1 MSLTRTCGSSVSSA
15 ASTSRAVAK
24 LRTASCSR
32 AAARGDLD
40 AIAVRHRRAIDPHH
54 QGHIRPVNV
63 RVEQADAECLA
74 AFPDY
79 VGIAYEESTLG
90 FAYYYGIDNFSA
102 AALAVSGLL
111 SAVPRTFTEFLIARF
126 LGRDF
131 IESLVGR
138 QVVIC
143 CECSEGL
150 LTKIIFFSRLLPL
163 ISFDVV
169 SYGAG
174 LTRMS
179 LRSFAL
185 ATLLGSIPMTFIYHG
200 FGSVLKVSTMT
211 GLVLGLV
218 IVAILFALPY
228 LADRWDIKKFRPQ
241 LVVRNGEDPCAPPD
255 KKD

>member
-1 MSLTRTCGSSVSSA
+1 M
-15 ASTSRAVAK
+15 K
-24 LRTASCSR
+24 
-32 AAARGDLD
+32 
-40 AIAVRHRRAIDPHH
+40 RAI
-54 QGHIRPVNV
+54 IFK
-63 RVEQADAECLA
+63 A
-74 AFPDY
+74 
-79 VGIAYEESTLG
+79 
-90 FAYYYGIDNFSA
+90 A
-102 AALAVSGLL
+102 AALSFTLFLVYAWYRWDIASLFAPAHIEAILENLGPFAPLIYMAVMAAT
-111 SAVPRTFTEFLIARF
+111 AVIIPIPGPPLFVVAGALFGSVMGTVYAVAGSLAGAVIAFLIARF

-131 IESLVGR
+131 VESLVGK

-179 LRSFAL
+179 LRSFSL
-185 ATLLGSIPMTFIYHG
+185 ATLLGSLPMTFIYHS
-200 FGSVLKVSTMT
+200 FGSIIAVSSTT
-211 GLVLGLV
+211 ALILGLM

-228 LADRWDIKKFRPQ
+228 FADRWDIKRFRPR
-241 LVVRNGEDPCAPPD
+241 LVSRNGGDSCELPD

>member
-1 MSLTRTCGSSVSSA
+1 MTGKRSTLVKAVLACTVIFCLAYAGYRWDMA
-15 ASTSRAVAK
+15 AFFAPARIEALLESIGPLAPLIYMAVMAVTAVFVPIPGPPLFVIAGAIFGPVMGTVYAVAGSV
-24 LRTASCSR
+24 A
-32 AAARGDLD
+32 G
-40 AIAVRHRRAIDPHH
+40 
-54 QGHIRPVNV
+54 
-63 RVEQADAECLA
+63 
-74 AFPDY
+74 
-79 VGIAYEESTLG
+79 
-90 FAYYYGIDNFSA
+90 
-102 AALAVSGLL
+102 ALVA
-111 SAVPRTFTEFLIARF
+111 FLIARF

-185 ATLLGSIPMTFIYHG
+185 ATLLGSIPMTFIYHS

-211 GLVLGLV
+211 GLILGLA
-218 IVAILFALPY
+218 IVVILFALPY

-241 LVVRNGEDPCAPPD
+241 LVVRNGEDPCGPPD

>member
-1 MSLTRTCGSSVSSA
+1 MTGKRSTLVKAVLACTVIVCLVYAWKRWDMA
-15 ASTSRAVAK
+15 ASFAPARIEALLESIGPLAPLIYMAVMAATAVFVPIPGPPLFVIAGAIFGPVMGTVYAVAGSV
-24 LRTASCSR
+24 A
-32 AAARGDLD
+32 G
-40 AIAVRHRRAIDPHH
+40 
-54 QGHIRPVNV
+54 
-63 RVEQADAECLA
+63 
-74 AFPDY
+74 
-79 VGIAYEESTLG
+79 
-90 FAYYYGIDNFSA
+90 
-102 AALAVSGLL
+102 ALVA
-111 SAVPRTFTEFLIARF
+111 FLIARF

-150 LTKIIFFSRLLPL
+150 LTKIIFFARLLPL

-179 LRSFAL
+179 LRGFAL

-211 GLVLGLV
+211 GLILGLA

-228 LADRWDIKKFRPQ
+228 LADRWDIKRFRPR

-255 KKD
+255 KKV

>member
-1 MSLTRTCGSSVSSA
+1 MTWKSSTLIKTALGLAFFSLLALAWHHYNLSAFFEPSRIEALLEEIGPLAPLIYMAVMAATAFIIPIPGPPLFVIAGAIFGPFLGTVYAVAGSLTGA
-15 ASTSRAVAK
+15 LVAF
-24 LRTASCSR
+24 L
-32 AAARGDLD
+32 
-40 AIAVRHRRAIDPHH
+40 
-54 QGHIRPVNV
+54 
-63 RVEQADAECLA
+63 
-74 AFPDY
+74 
-79 VGIAYEESTLG
+79 VG
-90 FAYYYGIDNFSA
+90 
-102 AALAVSGLL
+102 
-111 SAVPRTFTEFLIARF
+111 RF

-131 IESLVGR
+131 VESLVGK

-185 ATLLGSIPMTFIYHG
+185 ATLLGSLPMTFIYHS
-200 FGSVLKVSTMT
+200 FGSVLAVSSTT
-211 GLVLGLV
+211 ALILGLV

-228 LADRWDIKKFRPQ
+228 LADRWDIKRFRPR
-241 LVVRNGEDPCAPPD
+241 LVARNGDDPCAPPD
-255 KKD
+255 EKDPTR

>member
-1 MSLTRTCGSSVSSA
+1 MK
-15 ASTSRAVAK
+15 RAVIFKA
-24 LRTASCSR
+24 
-32 AAARGDLD
+32 
-40 AIAVRHRRAIDPHH
+40 
-54 QGHIRPVNV
+54 
-63 RVEQADAECLA
+63 
-74 AFPDY
+74 
-79 VGIAYEESTLG
+79 
-90 FAYYYGIDNFSA
+90 A
-102 AALAVSGLL
+102 AALSFILFLVFAWYRWDFAALFAPAHIEAILENLGPFAPLIYMAVM
-111 SAVPRTFTEFLIARF
+111 AVTAVIIPVPGPPLFVVAGALFGSVMGTIYAVVGSLAGAVIAFVIARF

-131 IESLVGR
+131 VESLVGK

-179 LRSFAL
+179 LRSFSL
-185 ATLLGSIPMTFIYHG
+185 ATLLGSLPMTFIYHS
-200 FGSVLKVSTMT
+200 FGSVLKVSSTT
-211 GLVLGLV
+211 ALLLGIL

-228 LADRWDIKKFRPQ
+228 FADRWDIKRFRPR
-241 LVVRNGEDPCAPPD
+241 LVSRNGGDSCELPD

>member
-1 MSLTRTCGSSVSSA
+1 MK
-15 ASTSRAVAK
+15 RAVIFKA
-24 LRTASCSR
+24 
-32 AAARGDLD
+32 
-40 AIAVRHRRAIDPHH
+40 
-54 QGHIRPVNV
+54 
-63 RVEQADAECLA
+63 
-74 AFPDY
+74 
-79 VGIAYEESTLG
+79 
-90 FAYYYGIDNFSA
+90 A
-102 AALAVSGLL
+102 AALLLILLLVYAWYRWDIAAFFAPVRIEAILENLGPFAPLIYMVVMAATAVIIPVPGPPLFVVAGALFGSVMGTVYAVVGSLAGAVIAFLL
-111 SAVPRTFTEFLIARF
+111 ARF

-131 IESLVGR
+131 VETLVGK

-179 LRSFAL
+179 LKSFSL
-185 ATLLGSIPMTFIYHG
+185 ATLLGSLPMTFIYHS
-200 FGSVLKVSTMT
+200 FGSVIAVSSTT
-211 GLVLGLV
+211 ALILGLL

-228 LADRWDIKKFRPQ
+228 LADRWGIKRFRPR
-241 LVVRNGEDPCAPPD
+241 LVTRNSDDSCESPE

>member
-1 MSLTRTCGSSVSSA
+1 MTWKTSTPIKAVLGLAVISL
-15 ASTSRAVAK
+15 
-24 LRTASCSR
+24 L
-32 AAARGDLD
+32 
-40 AIAVRHRRAIDPHH
+40 
-54 QGHIRPVNV
+54 
-63 RVEQADAECLA
+63 
-74 AFPDY
+74 
-79 VGIAYEESTLG
+79 
-90 FAYYYGIDNFSA
+90 
-102 AALAVSGLL
+102 ALAWYHYNL
-111 SAVPRTFTEFLIARF
+111 SALFEPARIEALLEEIGPLAPLIYMAVMAVTAVIIPIPGPPLFVIAGVIFGPVLGTVYAVIGSMAGALVAFLISRF

-131 IESLVGR
+131 VESLVGK

-150 LTKIIFFSRLLPL
+150 LAKIIFFSRLLPL

-185 ATLLGSIPMTFIYHG
+185 ATLLGSLPMTFIYHS
-200 FGSVLKVSTMT
+200 FGSVLAVSSTT
-211 GLVLGLV
+211 ALILGLV

-228 LADRWDIKKFRPQ
+228 LADRWDIKRFRPR
-241 LVVRNGEDPCAPPD
+241 LVARNGEDPCDPSD